1 MNTTHSL
8 ERIFHYH
15 GKPFRTLQE
24 EGNGPWFVAADVCGA
39 LGLSQVS
46 RAVKR
51 LDVDTVRLLK
61 VTHPQQVARSVAM
74 NAVNEAGLYHL
85 ILSSNKPAAKSFR
98 RWITNEVI
106 PELRQTGR
114 YQMEP
119 ASRDFGW
126 LPSFT
131 RRDLL
136 KLAIE
141 AEDECEE
148 LRQANAAML
157 PKAEAYERLTD
168 TTDTFSL
175 GEAAKL
181 LGIPE
186 HGRNNLIKFL
196 RSDGVLMTN
205 NIARQRFIDRG
216 YFHIVQQEY
225 FAPGGA
231 PHVRAVTRV
240 YASGVEFIRQRMQN
254 YIMRELAKPE
264 NQ

>member
-136 KLAIE
+136 KLAIG
-141 AEDECEE
+141 
-148 LRQANAAML
+148 
-157 PKAEAYERLTD
+157 
-168 TTDTFSL
+168 F
-175 GEAAKL
+175 L
-181 LGIPE
+181 LF
-186 HGRNNLIKFL
+186 NFT
-196 RSDGVLMTN
+196 S
-205 NIARQRFIDRG
+205 
-216 YFHIVQQEY
+216 
-225 FAPGGA
+225 
-231 PHVRAVTRV
+231 
-240 YASGVEFIRQRMQN
+240 
-254 YIMRELAKPE
+254 
-264 NQ
+264 